1 MGPLGGRVITST
13 GKGRTMKIKMT
24 KRSVESASPGARD
37 LFLWDT
43 EVYGFG
49 CKVTPRGR
57 RVFILQYWADGRARR
72 VTLGRYGSELT
83 VDQARTK
90 ARRLR
95 GQVADGADPAA
106 ARAEARDMPTLADF
120 AVRYRVEHAEVKKK
134 PSSVES
140 DQRNLRLHVLP
151 ALGRL
156 RVDRITR
163 AEVARFHAAM
173 KDKPGAA
180 NRCLS
185 LLSKMLGLA
194 EAWGLRPDGSNPC
207 RHVEAYPERKME
219 RYLSNVELAHLGDTL
234 AVAAKAGEH
243 PSVVAA
249 IRLLV
254 FTGCRRAEVLTLKW
268 EYVDFERGGLDL
280 PDSKT
285 GAKTIPLGAP
295 ALELLASLPRIEGN
309 PYVLP
314 GRRSK
319 AHFVAIEKAW
329 QRLRALASVRIWAD
343 HPDAQVSGVVE
354 TLTVKLGRTPSCDE
368 CREAAEF
375 DLPPGLLDVRLHDL
389 RHSYAAMGAGLGESL
404 HMIGSLLGHSR
415 AGTTQRY
422 AHLSE
427 DPRRASADRIS
438 GHLAAAM
445 AGKSGEVISLRPD
458 RKPESA

>member
-1 MGPLGGRVITST
+1 
-13 GKGRTMKIKMT
+13 MKIKLT
-24 KRSVESASPGARD
+24 KRSVEAAKPGARD

-43 EVYGFG
+43 EVSGFG

-57 RVFILQYWADGRARR
+57 RVFILQYWANGRARR
-72 VTLGRYGSELT
+72 VTLGRYGSDLT
-83 VDQARTK
+83 ADQARTK

-95 GQVADGADPAA
+95 GQVADGGDPAA
-106 ARAEARDMPTLADF
+106 DRAEARFMPTLATF
-120 AVRYRVEHAEVKKK
+120 AERYLAEHAEVKKK
-134 PSSVES
+134 PSSIES
-140 DQRNLRLHVLP
+140 DERNLRLHVLP

-163 AEVARFHAAM
+163 ADVARFHAAM

-194 EAWGLRPDGSNPC
+194 EAWGLRSDGSNPC
-207 RHVEAYPERKME
+207 RYVEAYPERKME
-219 RYLSNVELAHLGDTL
+219 RYLSNAELARLGDVL
-234 AVAAKAGEH
+234 AEAAKAGEH

-254 FTGCRRAEVLTLKW
+254 FTGCRRAEILTLKW
-268 EYVDFERGGLDL
+268 AYVDFERGCLDL

-285 GAKTIPLGAP
+285 GAKTVPLGAP
-295 ALELLASLPRIEGN
+295 ALELLADLPRVEGN

-314 GRRSK
+314 GRRPK

-329 QRLRALASVRIWAD
+329 QQLRAKA
-343 HPDAQVSGVVE
+343 
-354 TLTVKLGRTPSCDE
+354 
-368 CREAAEF
+368 
-375 DLPPGLLDVRLHDL
+375 GLRDVRLHDL

-404 HMIGSLLGHSR
+404 HMIGSLLGHSLPS
-415 AGTTQRY
+415 TTQRY

-427 DPRRASADRIS
+427 DPRRAAADRIS

-445 AGKSGEVISLRPD
+445 AGKSGEVIALRPD
-458 RKPESA
+458 

>member
-1 MGPLGGRVITST
+1 
-13 GKGRTMKIKMT
+13 MKIKLT
-24 KRSVESASPGARD
+24 KRSVESARPGAHD

-43 EVYGFG
+43 EVSGFG

-57 RVFILQYWADGRARR
+57 RVFILQYWANGRARR
-72 VTLGRYGSELT
+72 VTLGRYGSDLT
-83 VDQARTK
+83 ADQARTK

-95 GQVADGADPAA
+95 GQVADGGDPAA
-106 ARAEARDMPTLADF
+106 DRAEARLMPTLATF
-120 AVRYRVEHAEVKKK
+120 AERYLAEHAEVKKK
-134 PSSVES
+134 PSSIES
-140 DQRNLRLHVLP
+140 DERNLRLHVLP

-163 AEVARFHAAM
+163 ADVARFHAAM

-194 EAWGLRPDGSNPC
+194 EAWGLRSDGSNPC
-207 RHVEAYPERKME
+207 RYVEAYPERKME
-219 RYLSNVELAHLGDTL
+219 RYLSDAELARLGDVL
-234 AVAAKAGEH
+234 AEAAKAGEH

-249 IRLLV
+249 IHLLV
-254 FTGCRRAEVLTLKW
+254 FTGCRRAEILTLKW
-268 EYVDFERGGLDL
+268 AYVDFERGCLDL

-285 GAKTIPLGAP
+285 GAKTVPLGAP
-295 ALELLASLPRIEGN
+295 ALELLADLPRVEGN

-314 GRRSK
+314 GRRPK

-329 QRLRALASVRIWAD
+329 QQLRAKA
-343 HPDAQVSGVVE
+343 
-354 TLTVKLGRTPSCDE
+354 
-368 CREAAEF
+368 
-375 DLPPGLLDVRLHDL
+375 GLRDVRLHDL

-404 HMIGSLLGHSR
+404 HMIGSLLGHSLPS
-415 AGTTQRY
+415 TTQRY

-427 DPRRASADRIS
+427 DPRRAAADRIS

-445 AGKSGEVISLRPD
+445 AGKSGEVVPLRPVG
-458 RKPESA
+458 KPEIA